1 MFPSQEE
8 VKRIREKYPIG
19 TTIILD
25 HMGNDPHPI
34 PDGTKGTVQHVDDA
48 GTMHCVFEN
57 GRSLGVIPGEDSFHI
72 VKEKTLTDILKTVDQ
87 NRDAFWVFPQEQLT
101 FEAYYNPDS
110 NAGGQFVFNSFS
122 FKQILEAEAYSGGEP
137 DLFYTYLDS
146 MCKQE
151 CIDITDDL
159 ETVED
164 AAKQFNDKA
173 HYEGNS
179 RETMDA
185 LIRIARE
192 TREQMPTRKQN
203 HQER

>member
-8 VKRIREKYPIG
+8 VKRIREKYPVG

-48 GTMHCVFEN
+48 GTLHCVFEN

-122 FKQILEAEAYSGGEP
+122 FKQILEA
-137 DLFYTYLDS
+137 FKKTIDS
-146 MCKQE
+146 LK
-151 CIDITDDL
+151 
-159 ETVED
+159 
-164 AAKQFNDKA
+164 
-173 HYEGNS
+173 
-179 RETMDA
+179 
-185 LIRIARE
+185 
-192 TREQMPTRKQN
+192 
-203 HQER
+203 